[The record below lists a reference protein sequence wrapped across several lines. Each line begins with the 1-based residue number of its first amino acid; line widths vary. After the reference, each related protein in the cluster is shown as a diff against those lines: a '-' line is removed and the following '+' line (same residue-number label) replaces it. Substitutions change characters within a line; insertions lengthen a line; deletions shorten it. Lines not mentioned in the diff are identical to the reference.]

1 MRCMCNIGQWWRLRC
16 KGWIIGPFG
25 KRELGEMALTNN
37 EEARLGSLAST
48 TAGLG
53 CILAWTY
60 IVFFSRLVHYS
71 TRNDIA
77 HLNSTYTF
85 ACCGIVATLLI
96 CATVVGL
103 CSRRMPHPTDPGRCR
118 ARWILRLPPMASA
131 VLCIA
136 TVVLTMV
143 ERRVF
148 TQPWCSI
155 TSTLSGCAVAIL
167 LLAWAWGL
175 LCFRKASLAVGCL
188 TSSFVFGAVVFVAVL
203 YLPTA
208 AAITVCALL
217 PPLSA
222 ALFRVACR
230 KPNHDECPLTQS
242 AQAPLTAHCSETGS
256 TSWGALIR
264 TFICIGLLGLV
275 ESFMR
280 ALFLTVDPA
289 SSPVAY
295 RWLFLL
301 ATVLSAAT
309 LALAASKTTKSAA
322 VRITCRTSM
331 CVLVFLTLLTPIVS
345 DLGLAAD
352 LTTLVCYCMFSM
364 LAWLYL
370 TLTARAYPV
379 SVIELFG
386 LGLGASYL
394 GCLAGTFFGGVLVSF
409 CAPSYRVLSFIALL
423 CAGAILAALL
433 FIADEQV
440 FARLIDADDDR
451 PQAPR
456 RFMLRVQ
463 QVAQEYGLTPKET
476 EVFTLA
482 AKGRTTQRIREE
494 LGLSTG
500 TVNTHLA
507 HIYKK
512 LDVHD
517 RQQMLDL
524 VEGKEE

>member
-1 MRCMCNIGQWWRLRC
+1 M
-16 KGWIIGPFG
+16 
-25 KRELGEMALTNN
+25 
-37 EEARLGSLAST
+37 
-48 TAGLG
+48 
-53 CILAWTY
+53 
-60 IVFFSRLVHYS
+60 
-71 TRNDIA
+71 
-77 HLNSTYTF
+77 
-85 ACCGIVATLLI
+85 
-96 CATVVGL
+96 
-103 CSRRMPHPTDPGRCR
+103 
-118 ARWILRLPPMASA
+118 
-131 VLCIA
+131 
-136 TVVLTMV
+136 
-143 ERRVF
+143 
-148 TQPWCSI
+148 
-155 TSTLSGCAVAIL
+155 
-167 LLAWAWGL
+167 
-175 LCFRKASLAVGCL
+175 
-188 TSSFVFGAVVFVAVL
+188 
-203 YLPTA
+203 
-208 AAITVCALL
+208 
-217 PPLSA
+217 
-222 ALFRVACR
+222 
-230 KPNHDECPLTQS
+230 
-242 AQAPLTAHCSETGS
+242 AHCSETGG

-309 LALAASKTTKSAA
+309 LALAASKATKSAA

-409 CAPSYRVLSFIALL
+409 CTPGYRFLSFIALL

>member
-1 MRCMCNIGQWWRLRC
+1 MAAV
-16 KGWIIGPFG
+16 K
-25 KRELGEMALTNN
+25 KRETGEMAAENN
-37 EEARLGSLAST
+37 EGSRAGSLAAT
-48 TAGLG
+48 AAGLG

-71 TRNDIA
+71 TRNDIE
-77 HLNSTYTF
+77 HLNSTYAF
-85 ACCGIVATLLI
+85 ACCGIVATLFV
-96 CATVVGL
+96 CAAAVGR
-103 CSRRMPHPTDPGRCR
+103 CSRRATHPTDPNRCR
-118 ARWILRLPPMASA
+118 ARWVLRVPPAASA
-131 VLCIA
+131 VLCAA
-136 TVVLTMV
+136 TVVLTLV
-143 ERRVF
+143 EQRMF

-155 TSTLSGCAVAIL
+155 TSTLSGCAVAIM
-167 LLAWAWGL
+167 LLAWAWAL

-188 TSSFVFGAVVFVAVL
+188 TASFVLGAAAFVAVL
-203 YLPTA
+203 YLPSA
-208 AAITVCALL
+208 AGIAVCALL

-230 KPNHDECPLTQS
+230 KPGHDECPLSQPGH
-242 AQAPLTAHCSETGS
+242 AALAAHCSEPEGV
-256 TSWGALIR
+256 SWGALIR
-264 TFICIGLLGLV
+264 TFVCIGILGLV

-280 ALFLTVDPA
+280 ALFLNVDPG
-289 SSPVAY
+289 SSSVAY
-295 RWLFLL
+295 RWLFML
-301 ATVLSAAT
+301 ATLLSAGT
-309 LALAASKTTKSAA
+309 LAFAAGRRAKSAA
-322 VRITCRTSM
+322 VCLTCRPSM
-331 CVLVFLTLLTPIVS
+331 CVLVFLTLLTPIVNE
-345 DLGLAAD
+345 LGLAAD
-352 LTTLVCYCMFSM
+352 LTTLVCYCMFS
-364 LAWLYL
+364 LLVWLYL
-370 TLTARAYPV
+370 TLTARAYPI

-409 CAPSYRVLSFIALL
+409 WAPGYRVLSFIALV
-423 CAGAILAALL
+423 CAAAILAALL

-440 FARLIDADDDR
+440 FARLIDADEDR

-456 RFMLRVQ
+456 RFMLRIR

>member
-1 MRCMCNIGQWWRLRC
+1 MKGR
-16 KGWIIGPFG
+16 GWIITPFG

-96 CATVVGL
+96 CAAVVGL

-208 AAITVCALL
+208 AAIAVCALL

-242 AQAPLTAHCSETGS
+242 AQAPLTAHCSEAGS

-309 LALAASKTTKSAA
+309 LALAASKATKSAA

-394 GCLAGTFFGGVLVSF
+394 GCLAGTFFGGVFVSF
-409 CAPSYRVLSFIALL
+409 CAPSYRALSFIALL